1 MNKFDAY
8 ISEYLNEYK
17 EVSLERIGIIKING
31 AFPTQPGESAD
42 VTFAYD
48 KKATTSQT
56 LIDFIAEHAKKNKS
70 LIASDLESHFT
81 QAREFINIGKN
92 YEIIHVGFI
101 KKNNNG
107 EYGFLPYSEANKS
120 IRITSTH
127 QPAERQPKTS
137 NRSLIQLITLLIV
150 LAILG
155 GLGYEAYHYFI
166 NKKQETPVT
175 INNAQDTVNTVAQDT
190 TKTDSNTIAASQ
202 KTYLPT
208 DTVDTRYIFET
219 TASILRARTRTAQL
233 NAYGNNA
240 GFDSFMN
247 DNKKYYSLYIINFNR
262 ISDTAKVRDSLS
274 KYLQKPIRIELVH

>member
-8 ISEYLNEYK
+8 LSEYLNEYK
-17 EVSLERIGIIKING
+17 EVSLERIGTIKING

-42 VTFAYD
+42 VTFTYD
-48 KKATTSQT
+48 KKATTTET
-56 LIDFIAEHAKKNKS
+56 LINFIAEHAKKNKS

-120 IRITSTH
+120 IRITSTF
-127 QPAERQPKTS
+127 QPSEKQPKTS
-137 NRSLIQLITLLIV
+137 NRSFIQLITLLIV
-150 LAILG
+150 LVILG
-155 GLGYEAYHYFI
+155 GLGYEAYHFFI
-166 NKKQETPVT
+166 NKKQTTPVT
-175 INNAQDTVNTVAQDT
+175 INNAQDSVNTVAQDT
-190 TKTDSNTIAASQ
+190 TKTDSNTIAAAP
-202 KTYLPT
+202 KTFLPT

-233 NAYGNNA
+233 NAFGNNA

-247 DNKKYYSLYIINFNR
+247 NNTKFYSLYILNFNK
-262 ISDTAKVRDSLS
+262 ISDTAKVRDSIS
-274 KYLQKPIRIELVH
+274 KYLQKPIKVELVH

>member
-42 VTFAYD
+42 VTFTYD

-175 INNAQDTVNTVAQDT
+175 INNAQDTVNTVVQDT